1 MTSQK
6 GVTSQSL
13 LDRSTRKSRT
23 CQVTMESEFVPDW
36 QEVKYLRYDWLER
49 VARVAWTSHNRKRK
63 TKVNTTNSQ

>member
-1 MTSQK
+1 
-6 GVTSQSL
+6 
-13 LDRSTRKSRT
+13 
-23 CQVTMESEFVPDW
+23 MESEFVPDW